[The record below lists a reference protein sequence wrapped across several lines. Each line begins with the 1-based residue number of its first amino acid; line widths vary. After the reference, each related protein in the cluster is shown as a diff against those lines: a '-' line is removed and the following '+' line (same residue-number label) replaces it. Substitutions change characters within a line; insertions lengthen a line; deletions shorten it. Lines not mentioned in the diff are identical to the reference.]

1 MNILFLPDLTPSST
15 DVGLGGGGGQLSPS
29 SGHQQQA
36 NPDSQQGGQEDEDN
50 KDEDKK
56 NGGKRGRRQRTHF
69 TSQQL
74 QELEALFARNRY
86 PDMGTREE
94 ISMWTN
100 IAEPRVRVSCLQI
113 RIIRGRSGLSTWK
126 YQFSYDH

>member
-1 MNILFLPDLTPSST
+1 MK
-15 DVGLGGGGGQLSPS
+15 
-29 SGHQQQA
+29 
-36 NPDSQQGGQEDEDN
+36 PDSQLLNEEKDGGEN
-50 KDEDKK
+50 SPGGG
-56 NGGKRGRRQRTHF
+56 NGDDDDGKGGSSGSKRNRRQRTHF

-100 IAEPRVRVSCLQI
+100 IAEPRVRVSE
-113 RIIRGRSGLSTWK
+113 
-126 YQFSYDH
+126 